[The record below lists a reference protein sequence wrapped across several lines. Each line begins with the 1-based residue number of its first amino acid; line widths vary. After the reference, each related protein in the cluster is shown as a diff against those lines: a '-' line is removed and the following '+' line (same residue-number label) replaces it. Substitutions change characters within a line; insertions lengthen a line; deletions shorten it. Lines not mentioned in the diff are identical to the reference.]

1 MAAQHFTPT
10 FRQLRAFLAVYRLG
24 KISAAADQLF
34 ITQSAVS
41 MLIRQLEEGLNQRL
55 FDRTTRALAVTQA
68 GTEAAIMAERILRDV
83 DAMGGAFSELQ
94 DLRRGRFSFAIT
106 PTLAGMLLPV
116 ALEQFT
122 QAYPG
127 VQVVIDDCGPEQFSA
142 RVLDEHVDFG
152 IGTPER
158 AGGQLQLQTLMRDQ
172 LCLICPPG
180 HTLANK
186 AALQWQDL
194 QGQRVIVGRPGYGAR
209 ALIDAACAQAG
220 VQLQV
225 AHEISFL
232 SMGLWMVA
240 SGIAPAIMPSAY
252 ASYWPLLQQRGLKI
266 QALQSPNIS
275 RDISIVTKLGRS
287 LPRACEVFVQTL
299 RQSLQTHPPQGEK
312 YFQIL

>member
-10 FRQLRAFLAVYRLG
+10 FRQLRAFLAVCRLG

-41 MLIRQLEEGLNQRL
+41 MLIRQLEDGLNQRL

-68 GTEAAIMAERILRDV
+68 GKEAAIMAERILRDV
-83 DAMGGAFSELQ
+83 DAMGGAFGELQ
-94 DLRRGRFSFAIT
+94 DLRRGRVSFAIT
-106 PTLAGMLLPV
+106 PTLAGMLLPI

-158 AGGQLQLQTLMRDQ
+158 AGGQLHLQTLMRDQ

-180 HTLANK
+180 HVLADKATLR
-186 AALQWQDL
+186 WQDL

-209 ALIDAACAQAG
+209 ALVDAACAQAG
-220 VQLQV
+220 VQLHI
-225 AHEISFL
+225 AYEMSFL

-252 ASYWPLLQQRGLKI
+252 ASYWPLVQQQGIVI
-266 QALQSPNIS
+266 QALQTPSIS

-299 RQSLQTHPPQGEK
+299 RQTLQNHPPQGKK